1 VTATGTSRALVIHP
15 GALGDVLLALP
26 ALAHLARRAPGA
38 RRVLAVAPRLA
49 ALLDGSAYVE
59 ETIHLEALGLH
70 RLFTAAADPPAL
82 QAFAGYD
89 AVVSWLGAGD
99 ATYRE
104 HLGAIAERLGCRIVI
119 ARAAPSAGLGRHAA
133 WHLVDTLAAL
143 GPPPAALPAVRLT
156 AGAGERDWAAGWLE
170 ERGLAPGT
178 VAVLHPG
185 AGSPA
190 KVWPGFPTLARRLAI
205 LGLPVVLVTGPAEAG
220 RVVGLAAAAG
230 LPEARV
236 ARDLS
241 LRQLA
246 ALFER
251 AAVFVGN
258 DSGLSHLAAGVG
270 CASLVL
276 FGPTDPAVWA
286 PVGLRVR
293 VVPGSGPRAADPWQ
307 GVDVGRVERVA
318 LDLARGSALGVGYP

>member
-1 VTATGTSRALVIHP
+1 VTATGTTRALVIHP

-26 ALAHLARRAPGA
+26 ALAHLARVAPGA

-59 ETIHLEALGLH
+59 ETIDLEALGLH
-70 RLFTAAADPPAL
+70 RLFTAVADPSAL
-82 QAFAGYD
+82 QPLAGYD

-99 ATYRE
+99 AAYRE
-104 HLGAIAERLGCRIVI
+104 HLGAIGERPGCRIVI
-119 ARAAPSAGLGRHAA
+119 ARATPPPGQSRHAA
-133 WHLVDTLAAL
+133 WHFLDTLAAL
-143 GPPPAALPAVRLT
+143 GPPPAILPPVRLT
-156 AGAGERDWAAGWLE
+156 AGVGERDWAAGWLE

-185 AGSPA
+185 AGSPT

-205 LGLPVVLVTGPAEAG
+205 LGLPVVVVTGPAEAG
-220 RVVGLAAAAG
+220 KVAGLAAAAG
-230 LPEARV
+230 LLEARV

-286 PVGLRVR
+286 PVGPRVT
-293 VVPGSGPRAADPWQ
+293 VVRGSGPRAGDPWQ
-307 GVDVGRVERVA
+307 GVDVGRVERAA
-318 LDLARGSALGVGYP
+318 LDLARGSAVGVG

>member
-1 VTATGTSRALVIHP
+1 VTATRVTRTLVIHP

-26 ALAHLARRAPGA
+26 ALAHLARLTPGT

-49 ALLDGSAYVE
+49 ALLDRSAYVE
-59 ETIHLEALGLH
+59 EAIDLDALGLH
-70 RLFTAAADPPAL
+70 RLFATATDPTAL
-82 QAFAGYD
+82 QSLAGYD

-99 ATYRE
+99 AAYRE
-104 HLGAIAERLGCRIVI
+104 HLGAMAGRPGRRVVI
-119 ARAAPSAGLGRHAA
+119 ARAAPPPGSNRHAA
-133 WHLVDTLAAL
+133 WHLLDTLAGL
-143 GPPPAALPAVRLT
+143 GPPPADLPAVRLT

-185 AGSPA
+185 AGSAA
-190 KVWPGFPTLARRLAI
+190 KVWPGFPTLARRLAV
-205 LGLPVVLVTGPAEAG
+205 LGLPVVAVTGPAEAA
-220 RVVGLAAAAG
+220 RVAGLAAAAG

-276 FGPTDPAVWA
+276 FGPTDPEVWA
-286 PVGLRVR
+286 PLGLRVR
-293 VVPGSGPRAADPWQ
+293 VVGGQGPQTADPWQ
-307 GVDVGRVERVA
+307 GVDVGRVERAA
-318 LDLARGSALGVGYP
+318 LDLARGSAIGVG